1 MSERMNRQMN
11 RFGGNRFGAAAK
23 YQAQAQQQQQAPSGL
38 AWLGNSLGLGG
49 GGQDPLQSSQ
59 SQPYGSY
66 ASGYGG
72 GGSPG
77 GSCFSIDI
85 CPDLILAAIAAAAAA
100 AAFGLYIAI
109 TQAGRRK
116 KRSDGSVEEESFLDS
131 FIRSWAPQ
139 FVGLSNLFHIGTT
152 SHYPFSACQHCC
164 LLLLSSEIF
173 L

>member
-1 MSERMNRQMN
+1 MNRQMN
-11 RFGGNRFGAAAK
+11 RFGGNRFAAAAK
-23 YQAQAQQQQQAPSGL
+23 YQAQAQQQQGPSGL

-49 GGQDPLQSSQ
+49 GQDLQSSQ

-66 ASGYGG
+66 SSGYG

-116 KRSDGSVEEESFLDS
+116 KRSDGSVEEESYLDS

-139 FVGLSNLFHIGTT
+139 FIGLSNLFHLGTC
-152 SHYPFSACQHCC
+152 HFHILFSACQDCC

>member
-1 MSERMNRQMN
+1 MN

-23 YQAQAQQQQQAPSGL
+23 YQAQAQQQQAPSGL
-38 AWLGNSLGLGG
+38 AWLGNSLGLG

-66 ASGYGG
+66 ASGYG

-139 FVGLSNLFHIGTT
+139 FVGISNLFHLGTN
-152 SHYPFSACQHCC
+152 SHYPFSACQHSC
-164 LLLLSSEIF
+164 LPLLSSEIF

>member
-1 MSERMNRQMN
+1 MNRQMN
-11 RFGGNRFGAAAK
+11 RFGGNRFGAAAAK
-23 YQAQAQQQQQAPSGL
+23 YQAQAQQQQAPSGL

-49 GGQDPLQSSQ
+49 GQDLQSSQ

-66 ASGYGG
+66 SSGYG

-131 FIRSWAPQ
+131 FVRSWAPQ
-139 FVGLSNLFHIGTT
+139 FVGVSNLFHLGR
-152 SHYPFSACQHCC
+152 
-164 LLLLSSEIF
+164 L
-173 L
+173 